1 MSGTVELHGIELL
14 TRDVERLVGFY
25 QKVLHAGREDSHGGP
40 DRVELLLPNGGK
52 GANLTITR
60 NPQAPDDG
68 QRAICMEIW
77 VDDVDR
83 EYEWLLENQITV
95 SRPARPL
102 CPGAFGIW
110 GCTIRMAIISA
121 WSANW
126 GKNSRQIPSSDM
138 LPIE

>member
-95 SRPARPL
+95 SRPPASLP
-102 CPGAFGIW
+102 W
-110 GCTIRMAIISA
+110 GFRYLELYDPDGNHISLV
-121 WSANW
+121 SKL
-126 GKNSRQIPSSDM
+126 GEK
-138 LPIE
+138 

>member
-1 MSGTVELHGIELL
+1 MSSLRFLIH
-14 TRDVERLVGFY
+14 RLQPFLIRSFLQPG
-25 QKVLHAGREDSHGGP
+25 EDLSP
-40 DRVELLLPNGGK
+40 DRVELLLPHGGQ

-95 SRPARPL
+95 SRPPASLP
-102 CPGAFGIW
+102 W
-110 GCTIRMAIISA
+110 GFRYLGLYDPDGNHISLV
-121 WSANW
+121 SKL
-126 GKNSRQIPSSDM
+126 GEK
-138 LPIE
+138 

>member
-83 EYEWLLENQITV
+83 EYEWLL
-95 SRPARPL
+95 
-102 CPGAFGIW
+102 
-110 GCTIRMAIISA
+110 
-121 WSANW
+121 
-126 GKNSRQIPSSDM
+126 
-138 LPIE
+138 